1 MPTRSTWHTRA
12 HMRTRAQARTHART
26 HAHTHTPSLT
36 QSNHPT
42 NRHPLPLSS
51 PPPLFPCASPAITAT
66 TNRQPRATLHLPNL
80 TRMQFPCSVKIQQL
94 LAGEADEQHSEDSD
108 GTVGGEGRECSVT
121 HKAET
126 LADYSGHCSADSL
139 TFSYA
144 EDAAGDAA
152 TLTFSRPGEALG
164 ADEAEGRDSISR
176 GSNAGGAR
184 PSSCRPTSSQDV
196 TPTHTPLES
205 KPLSLHV
212 GQALIGQPYPPSR
225 SPDHQHAESLQPH
238 GRSPMRPGGGGGG
251 RVSSRISSRP
261 DAPPVLRHL
270 RMPENAALADA
281 AAEILQL

>member
-1 MPTRSTWHTRA
+1 MADEVICGVHKLRA
-12 HMRTRAQARTHART
+12 HALQRQMKQLVEVEEGAARDLQEEFMDELRA
-26 HAHTHTPSLT
+26 
-36 QSNHPT
+36 
-42 NRHPLPLSS
+42 
-51 PPPLFPCASPAITAT
+51 
-66 TNRQPRATLHLPNL
+66 
-80 TRMQFPCSVKIQQL
+80 VKIQQL

-212 GQALIGQPYPPSR
+212 GQALIGQPNPPSR